1 MSVGN
6 NGEKT
11 NGIFIFD
18 NAEDFL
24 KVMEEIQAQYLA
36 RHEKGVGEN
45 E

>member
-1 MSVGN
+1 MLN
-6 NGEKT
+6 EKNT
-11 NGIFIFD
+11 GQILIIKDPN
-18 NAEDFL
+18 EFL